1 MNETDALAAWLE
13 THQGLSAADGIT
25 DLSNFTR
32 NNNSVIQ
39 EKLDR
44 LQLETEP
51 ASFEG
56 LLHQLAP
63 EALKGE

>member
-13 THQGLSAADGIT
+13 THQGLSATDEIT
-25 DLSNFTR
+25 NLSNFTR
-32 NNNSVIQ
+32 NNNAVIQ

-44 LQLETEP
+44 LQLETES

>member
-1 MNETDALAAWLE
+1 MNETDALAAWLK
-13 THQGLSAADGIT
+13 TYQGLSTADGIAA
-25 DLSNFTR
+25 LSNFTR
-32 NNNSVIQ
+32 GNNAVIQ
-39 EKLDR
+39 EKLGR

>member
-13 THQGLSAADGIT
+13 THQGLSTTDEIT
-25 DLSNFTR
+25 NLSNFTR
-32 NNNSVIQ
+32 NNNAVIQ

>member
-1 MNETDALAAWLE
+1 MNETDALAAWRE
-13 THQGLSAADGIT
+13 THQGLSTADEIT

-32 NNNSVIQ
+32 NNNAVIQ

-56 LLHQLAP
+56 LLLQLAP

>member
-13 THQGLSAADGIT
+13 THQGLSATDEIT
-25 DLSNFTR
+25 NLSNFTR
-32 NNNSVIQ
+32 NNNAVIQ

-63 EALKGE
+63 KALKGE

>member
-13 THQGLSAADGIT
+13 THQGLSTADEIT
-25 DLSNFTR
+25 NLSNFTR
-32 NNNSVIQ
+32 NNNAVIQ

-63 EALKGE
+63 KALKGE

>member
-1 MNETDALAAWLE
+1 MNETDSLAAWLE
-13 THQGLSAADGIT
+13 THQGLSAT
-25 DLSNFTR
+25 DEIKNLSNFTR
-32 NNNSVIQ
+32 NNNAVIQ

>member
-13 THQGLSAADGIT
+13 THQGLSAADEIT
-25 DLSNFTR
+25 NLSNFTR
-32 NNNSVIQ
+32 NNNAAIQ